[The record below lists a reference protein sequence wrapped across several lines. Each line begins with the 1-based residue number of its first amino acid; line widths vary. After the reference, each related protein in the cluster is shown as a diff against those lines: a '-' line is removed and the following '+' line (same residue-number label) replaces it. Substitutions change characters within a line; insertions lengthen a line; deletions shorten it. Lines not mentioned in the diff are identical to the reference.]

1 MSQQPAYSVEREIDI
16 PVEILWA
23 AWTDPD
29 ALAVWYH
36 GIGHS
41 VVPGSVLSDAVP
53 GGLWAVAVLVPEDD
67 FVAYFYGK
75 YTVVVENARLEHT
88 LHYTE
93 SAEEF
98 AAQDFDTEYHRIVV
112 EFESRDFRSWVKF
125 SQYGDLPETDA
136 IQAQAGI
143 ESYFDS
149 LEQYLS
155 VSQSE

>member
-1 MSQQPAYSVEREIDI
+1 
-16 PVEILWA
+16 
-23 AWTDPD
+23 
-29 ALAVWYH
+29 
-36 GIGHS
+36 
-41 VVPGSVLSDAVP
+41 
-53 GGLWAVAVLVPEDD
+53 
-67 FVAYFYGK
+67 
-75 YTVVVENARLEHT
+75 

-98 AAQDFDTEYHRIVV
+98 TAQDFDTEYHRIVV
-112 EFESRDFRSWVKF
+112 EFETRDFRSWVKF